1 VPSSHTAFT
10 ACSSAVTLSMRT
22 LSMLIAPY
30 SMTTVALTTHTTHT
44 AQKLEQ
50 IAQLRTANRVSI
62 SETDGKQKLVVNFD
76 AAGCSTKDED
86 AAATAAATA
95 AAAAAAAVVLSPR
108 ALAEEQ
114 AKFKARK
121 ALGEFMRRAE
131 SELESAR
138 RLMES
143 MEKVCG
149 TAST

>member
-1 VPSSHTAFT
+1 
-10 ACSSAVTLSMRT
+10 M
-22 LSMLIAPY
+22 
-30 SMTTVALTTHTTHT
+30 TTHTTHAT
-44 AQKLEQ
+44 QKLEQ

-95 AAAAAAAVVLSPR
+95 AAAAVVVLSPR

-114 AKFKARK
+114 AKIKARK
-121 ALGEFMRRAE
+121 ALGEFMRKAE
-131 SELESAR
+131 SDLESAR

-143 MEKVCG
+143 MEKVSK
-149 TAST
+149 TAYT